1 LWAQSELS
9 QSVRLMVFRWHVRV
23 KIAAWWGDVRVLRQ
37 RVSFCDL
44 RESVSWYKREETAR
58 RGVSE

>member
-37 RVSFCDL
+37 RVSFCEL
-44 RESVSWYKREETAR
+44 GESISQYQGEETAR
-58 RGVSE
+58 RVVSE